1 MPKKRKRLDITIHSY
16 FKGGYYPKHT
26 NVFAYGS
33 GNNHGATYAASH
45 EIPNMNGTGAP
56 ASDAKK
62 QTPQKAGRYFKG
74 APEAILTQLMEQ
86 SRGADKSNLKKLLK
100 NNYGQKDYNK
110 ADYRWGQFSADL
122 QEAGYIVNLSD
133 KVNADA
139 KFMKLNA
146 ETVYTGYED
155 YKNDPSTVLGFR
167 EKNKDSKGWG
177 SRPISKSSTDEDIK
191 AFDKFDK
198 LMSKKNPKYKNMDIS
213 MVANAFQAY
222 RKDPKKF
229 KEDLGNLTQKFTLKA
244 KIKNAVSKSK
254 SFKMPK
260 AKTNKGGAGGGL
272 GFKLKKR

>member
-16 FKGGYYPKHT
+16 FKGGYAPQYT
-26 NVFAYGS
+26 NVFAYGR
-33 GNNHGATYAASH
+33 GNNHGGTYAASH
-45 EIPNMNGTGAP
+45 EQSNANFTGAP
-56 ASDAKK
+56 AVGAKK
-62 QTPQKAGRYFKG
+62 QNRLNAGRTFDS
-74 APEAILTQLMEQ
+74 APEAILTQLIEQ
-86 SRGADKSNLKKLLK
+86 SRGADKSKLTKLKAKS
-100 NNYGQKDYNK
+100 YGQKQNK
-110 ADYRWGQFSADL
+110 IADYRWGDFSADL

-133 KVNADA
+133 KVTDDA
-139 KFMKLNA
+139 KFMARNA
-146 ETVYTGYED
+146 ETVYTGYES